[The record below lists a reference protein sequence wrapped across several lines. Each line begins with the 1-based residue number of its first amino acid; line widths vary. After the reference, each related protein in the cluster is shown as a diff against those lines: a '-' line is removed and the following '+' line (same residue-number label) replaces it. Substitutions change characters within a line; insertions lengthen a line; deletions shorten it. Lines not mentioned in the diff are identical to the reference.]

1 MIKPPLVCLILVCG
15 TVLGLSGI
23 DLILPAVPSIPR
35 TLGGNEVTGQMVIA
49 AFVIGTAIGLLVFGN
64 LGIGRRGGLLGQL
77 LGGGQRGRQRRRS
90 GTTVLSGA
98 GSRTS
103 RPRRRFRF

>member
-49 AFVIGTAIGLLVFGN
+49 AFVIGTAISLLVFGN
-64 LGIGRRGGLLGQL
+64 LGSRYSRWHRVIVLYKCCHIAKQL
-77 LGGGQRGRQRRRS
+77 NFVIPINTLAII
-90 GTTVLSGA
+90 VKLKDHYL
-98 GSRTS
+98 
-103 RPRRRFRF
+103 